1 MKSFFGEDLLLYS
14 SAAKQVYG
22 EIRDLPIIDYHC
34 HLDITKIAADSG
46 FADIGELWL
55 AGDHYKWRAMRIC
68 GVDEKYITGDAS
80 YKEKFLKYAEIVPS
94 LAGNPLYYW
103 THMELSQIFGIT
115 EPLSAESGERIYN
128 EANEKLRSISVSSLF
143 EKFKVEYVATTDDP
157 IDDLALHGNYWST
170 LVSPTFRPDK
180 IYSFDREYLNKLGLA
195 AGIEIVDLDSLLSAL
210 ESRLDF
216 FVSRGCRIS
225 DHGFARFPKS
235 YAAKSEAEALFA
247 RRDDLTAEEKDSLFG
262 FILVW
267 LAKEYGKR
275 NMLMQIHFS
284 VIRNN
289 NPQMFARVGV
299 DSGFDLI
306 GEAQSI
312 KDAVNFFA
320 QISDEERPETVLY
333 TLNDSNI
340 SALSCITGAFRKVRM
355 GAAWW
360 FNDTVEGIRRNLSAI
375 SEYSALGTNLGM
387 LTDSRSFSSYVR
399 FDFFRRILAEHLGAL
414 VEKGEYDLNA
424 AIIAAKKI
432 CYENINTTLAKGGIQ
447 K

>member
-14 SAAKQVYG
+14 PEAKSIYDAIK
-22 EIRDLPIIDYHC
+22 ELPIIDYHC
-34 HLDITKIAADSG
+34 HLDITKIAFDVS
-46 FADIGELWL
+46 FSDIGELWL
-55 AGDHYKWRAMRIC
+55 AGDHYKWRAMRMC
-68 GVDEKYITGDAS
+68 GIDEKYITGDAL

-128 EANEKLRSISVSSLF
+128 AANEKLRTMSVSSLL
-143 EKFKVEYVATTDDP
+143 ERFKVEYIATTDDP
-157 IDDLALHGNYWST
+157 IDSLDLHGKYWNT
-170 LVSPTFRPDK
+170 LVAPTFRPDK
-180 IYSFDREYLNKLGLA
+180 IYSLGEEYLKQLGAA
-195 AGIEIVDLDSLLSAL
+195 AGIEISDLESLLSAL

-216 FVSRGCRIS
+216 FVSKGCKIS
-225 DHGFARFPKS
+225 DHGFERFPQK
-235 YAAKSEAEALFA
+235 YATKAEA
-247 RRDDLTAEEKDSLFG
+247 DDLFRRRAYLSAEEKDSLFG
-262 FILVW
+262 FILLW
-267 LAKEYGKR
+267 LAKEYGRR

-306 GEAQSI
+306 GEAQSV

-320 QISDEERPETVLY
+320 HITDYERPETVLY
-333 TLNDSNI
+333 TLNDSNLA
-340 SALSCITGAFRKVRM
+340 ALTCITGAFRKVRM

-360 FNDTVEGIRRNLSAI
+360 FNDTVEGIRRNLSSI

-399 FDFFRRILAEHLGAL
+399 FDFFRRILAEHIGAL
-414 VEKGEYDLNA
+414 VGKGEYDMTA
-424 AIIAAKKI
+424 AITTAKKI
-432 CYENINTTLAKGGIQ
+432 CYENIKITLE
-447 K
+447 

>member
-14 SAAKQVYG
+14 PEARSIYDAIK
-22 EIRDLPIIDYHC
+22 ELPIIDYHC
-34 HLDITKIAADSG
+34 HLDITKIAFDAS
-46 FADIGELWL
+46 FSDIGELWL
-55 AGDHYKWRAMRIC
+55 AGDHYKWRAMRMC
-68 GVDEKYITGDAS
+68 GIDEKYITGDAS

-128 EANEKLRSISVSSLF
+128 AANEKLRTMSVSSLL
-143 EKFKVEYVATTDDP
+143 ERFKVEYIATTDDP
-157 IDDLALHGNYWST
+157 IDSLDLHGKYWNT
-170 LVSPTFRPDK
+170 LVAPTFRPDK
-180 IYSFDREYLNKLGLA
+180 IYSLGEEYLKQLGA
-195 AGIEIVDLDSLLSAL
+195 ATGIEISDLESLLSAL

-216 FVSRGCRIS
+216 FVSKGCRIS
-225 DHGFARFPKS
+225 DHGFERFPKS
-235 YAAKSEAEALFA
+235 YATRSEADELFA
-247 RRDDLTAEEKDSLFG
+247 RRESLSADEKDSLFG

-306 GEAQSI
+306 GEAQQV

-320 QISDEERPETVLY
+320 QISDEERPKTVLY
-333 TLNDSNI
+333 TLNDSNLA
-340 SALSCITGAFRKVRM
+340 ALTCITGAFRKVRM

-360 FNDTVEGIRRNLSAI
+360 FNDTVEGIRRNLSSI

-399 FDFFRRILAEHLGAL
+399 FDFFRRILAEHIGAL
-414 VEKGEYDLNA
+414 VGKGEYDMTA
-424 AIIAAKKI
+424 AITTAKKI
-432 CYENINTTLAKGGIQ
+432 CYENIKITLE
-447 K
+447 

>member
-1 MKSFFGEDLLLYS
+1 M
-14 SAAKQVYG
+14 
-22 EIRDLPIIDYHC
+22 
-34 HLDITKIAADSG
+34 
-46 FADIGELWL
+46 
-55 AGDHYKWRAMRIC
+55 C

-80 YKEKFLKYAEIVPS
+80 YKEKFLKYAETVPS
-94 LAGNPLYYW
+94 LVGNPLYYW

-128 EANEKLRSISVSSLF
+128 TANEKLKTMSVSSLLKRF
-143 EKFKVEYVATTDDP
+143 NVEYIATTDDP
-157 IDDLALHGNYWST
+157 IDSLELHGKYANT
-170 LVSPTFRPDK
+170 LVAPTFRPDK
-180 IYSFDREYLNKLGLA
+180 IYSLSEEYLNQLGDA
-195 AGIEIVDLDSLLSAL
+195 AGIEISNLEDLLSAL
-210 ESRLDF
+210 ESRLDL
-216 FVSRGCRIS
+216 FVSKGCRIS
-225 DHGFARFPKS
+225 DHGFERFPKS
-235 YAAKSEAEALFA
+235 YATRSEAAELFA
-247 RRDDLTAEEKDSLFG
+247 RRSSLSAEEKDSLFG

-289 NPQMFARVGV
+289 NPQMFVRVGV

-306 GEAQSI
+306 GEAQSV
-312 KDAVNFFA
+312 KDTVNFFA

-414 VEKGEYDLNA
+414 VGKGEYDMTA
-424 AIIAAKKI
+424 AIAVAKKI
-432 CYENINTTLAKGGIQ
+432 CYENIKINLERGSQ

>member
-14 SAAKQVYG
+14 SEAKSIYDAVK
-22 EIRDLPIIDYHC
+22 DLPIIDYHC
-34 HLDITKIAADSG
+34 HLDINKIASDSS
-46 FADIGELWL
+46 FSDIGELWL
-55 AGDHYKWRAMRIC
+55 SGDHYKWRAMRMC
-68 GVDEKYITGDAS
+68 GVDEEFITGKAS
-80 YKEKFLKYAEIVPS
+80 YKEKFLKYAEIMPS

-115 EPLSAESGERIYN
+115 EPLNAESGARIYN
-128 EANEKLRSISVSSLF
+128 AANEKLKNMTVSSLLKQF
-143 EKFKVEYVATTDDP
+143 SVEYIATTDDP
-157 IDDLALHGNYWST
+157 IDTLELHGKHGDT

-180 IYSFDREYLNKLGLA
+180 IYSFDDEYINKLGFA

-210 ESRLDF
+210 ENRLDF
-216 FVSRGCRIS
+216 FVSRGCKIS
-225 DHGFARFPKS
+225 DHGFERFPKK
-235 YAAKSEAEALFA
+235 YATKEEAALLFK
-247 RRDDLTAEEKDSLFG
+247 RRAFLSAEEKDSLFG

-267 LAKEYGKR
+267 LALEYGKR
-275 NMLMQIHFS
+275 SMIMQIHFS

-289 NPQMFARVGV
+289 NPAMFARVGV

-306 GEAQSI
+306 GEAQSV

-320 QISDEERPETVLY
+320 QISDEDRPRTVLY
-333 TLNDSNI
+333 TLNDSNLA
-340 SALSCITGAFRKVRM
+340 SLACITGAFRKVRM

-414 VEKGEYDLNA
+414 VAKGEYDLSS
-424 AIIAAKKI
+424 AIITAKKI
-432 CYENINTTLAKGGIQ
+432 CYENIKKTLTGGNE
-447 K
+447 